1 MCEAYLKFTDSD
13 VEGKPQSFDAASGH
27 VSISCDKLYCQKKKK
42 GVIRSFAF
50 LVIPVIIERRTGFW
64 R

>member
-1 MCEAYLKFTDSD
+1 VIDSD